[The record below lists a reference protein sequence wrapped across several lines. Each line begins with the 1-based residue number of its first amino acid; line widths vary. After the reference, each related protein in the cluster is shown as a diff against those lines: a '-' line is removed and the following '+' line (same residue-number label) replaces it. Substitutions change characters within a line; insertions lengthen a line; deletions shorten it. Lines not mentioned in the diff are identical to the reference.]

1 MEAILTTLYFK
12 LLPFYLAFAATEPTE
27 NTTVSKIVGWAAS
40 IGGGIVAIALIISI
54 VKEGWAYSK
63 GQGNGSV
70 LGIIGKVLFLILMI
84 GIIFL
89 AANYFILGKT
99 AKNIGEQGVNIV
111 ATEVN
116 TATGGGGTAGQ

>member
-1 MEAILTTLYFK
+1 MEVIFAKIM
-12 LLPFYLAFAATEPTE
+12 PFMVAFAAGSGTMT
-27 NTTVSKIVGWAAS
+27 NIVKWAAT
-40 IGGGIVAIALIISI
+40 IGGGLVALFLIINI
-54 VKEGWAYSK
+54 VKEGFAYAK

>member
-12 LLPFYLAFAATEPTE
+12 LLPFYLAFAATDPTE
-27 NTTVSKIVGWAAS
+27 NATVSKIVGWAAS

-54 VKEGWAYSK
+54 VNEGWAYSK
-63 GQGNGSV
+63 GQGNGSI

-89 AANYFILGKT
+89 AANYFILGTT
-99 AKNIGEQGVNIV
+99 AKSIGQQGVNIV

-116 TATGGGGTAGQ
+116 NATGGGTAGQ

>member
-12 LLPFYLAFAATEPTE
+12 LLPFYLAFAADPTE

-89 AANYFILGKT
+89 AANYFILGTT
-99 AKNIGEQGVNIV
+99 AKSIGQQGVNIV

-116 TATGGGGTAGQ
+116 NATGGGTAGQ